1 MKKKTEL
8 DLAGVLLLL
17 DLIQYYVLVLSCRAP
32 TDFDKSDDI
41 V

>member
-8 DLAGVLLLL
+8 DSTGVLLLL
-17 DLIQYYVLVLSCRAP
+17 DLIQYYVLMLCRTQ